1 MTGSKIWPSLLN
13 VSMCITRPGTCTN

>member
-13 VSMCITRPGTCTN
+13 VSMCITRPGTYTN